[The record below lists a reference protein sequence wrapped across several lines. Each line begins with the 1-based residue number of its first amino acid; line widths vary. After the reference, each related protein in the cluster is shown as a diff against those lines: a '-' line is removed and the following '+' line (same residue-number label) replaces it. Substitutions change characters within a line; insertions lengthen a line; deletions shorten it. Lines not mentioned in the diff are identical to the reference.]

1 MLIAALGMALT
12 WLFSVFEIIAL
23 ASRAFAVYY
32 LLQTLIA
39 IRLHWRRGAYGR
51 VAGYGLVALL
61 LVGIVL
67 FAVPAH

>member
-1 MLIAALGMALT
+1 MLIAALGMVLT

-23 ASRAFAVYY
+23 ASRAFALYY

-39 IRLHWRRGAYGR
+39 IRLHQRRKAYRR
-51 VAGYGLVALL
+51 VAGFGVVAVL